1 MRFTIDSIWR
11 DKNHPDFNEKKPLTV
26 RFSTV
31 QDTPE
36 NIYIFGV
43 TTKALRNF
51 KAFREAVI
59 DAFAIWLDEPEVF
72 YQYWERTIAAGF
84 ERGRLERAE
93 AFAAGRLDSPTDTTK
108 HRPPK
113 LNDDVTSEIYAAIDP
128 SNSFARAA
136 FNDLLEAYARKGT
149 E

>member
-59 DAFAIWLDEPEVF
+59 DAFAIWLDEPQVF
-72 YQYWERTIAAGF
+72 YQYWETIV
-84 ERGRLERAE
+84 AE
-93 AFAAGRLDSPTDTTK
+93 AFAAGRLDSPIDEPK
-108 HRPPK
+108 RRPAF
-113 LNDDVTSEIYAAIDP
+113 AAREVMGIVCAAMDP
-128 SNSFARAA
+128 SNSHARAA
-136 FNDLLEAYARKGT
+136 FNDLLEAFSRG
-149 E
+149 EME